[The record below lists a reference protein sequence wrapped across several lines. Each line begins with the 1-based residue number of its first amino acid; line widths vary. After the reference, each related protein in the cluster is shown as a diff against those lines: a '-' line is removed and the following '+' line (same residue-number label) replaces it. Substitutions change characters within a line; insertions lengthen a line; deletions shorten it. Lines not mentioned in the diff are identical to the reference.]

1 MKIMGLDYGSVTVGV
16 AISDSMLL
24 TAQPVE
30 VIKRKS
36 ENKLR
41 QTLARIQVLA
51 EENDVGRIVL
61 GYPKNMNN
69 SEGERVE
76 RTKEFMEKLKARTG
90 LEVVLWDE
98 RLSTVS
104 AMDVLKEGG
113 VRSEHRKTYVD
124 KIAASLILQ
133 GYLDSIHNKE
143 DLMSE
148 NENGLIMLTADDGSE
163 EAFFVL
169 EKADIAGVSYLLVT
183 DSVEDEEAEAMILR
197 EETEDE
203 LVTYQVVDD
212 EKELKII
219 SKYLEELLDDV
230 ELRLE

>member
-36 ENKLR
+36 ENKLQ

-51 EENDVGRIVL
+51 EENDVGCIVL

-133 GYLDSIHNKE
+133 GYLDSIHN
-143 DLMSE
+143 
-148 NENGLIMLTADDGSE
+148 
-163 EAFFVL
+163 
-169 EKADIAGVSYLLVT
+169 
-183 DSVEDEEAEAMILR
+183 
-197 EETEDE
+197 
-203 LVTYQVVDD
+203 
-212 EKELKII
+212 
-219 SKYLEELLDDV
+219 
-230 ELRLE
+230 